1 MFRRFVARGAIS
13 ALLAMTLTSA
23 GAGAAPPAPT
33 PGSVVRVD
41 KIFVPGKPLR
51 AFDISWVDSAS
62 GRYYLADRSN
72 AAVDIFDSTTDMFLD
87 QIGGFKGATG
97 NNDTSG
103 PDGIVVTVS
112 RREIWAGD
120 GDSTVKVVDLTTG
133 KIAATVSTGGKFRAD
148 ELAYDPKDNLILIAN
163 DADEPPFLTFIST
176 TTRSVVKK
184 IEFPNATMGLEQPFY
199 DPNSGMFYQAV
210 PATTA
215 NPGGEVAV
223 LDPTK
228 LSVAKSFPLP
238 NCVPHGM
245 ALGPGNQLLAGC
257 VTAGRSVIID
267 KTNGMTLAEF
277 SDNGGSDEVWFN
289 PADMRYYLAQT
300 ADQNLGVID
309 ARSLTTVGKVES
321 GIGAHSAAADLGNN
335 RVFVPIAG
343 PDPACPTGCIAVF
356 SSSNVENKGLPRTI

>member
-1 MFRRFVARGAIS
+1 
-13 ALLAMTLTSA
+13 L
-23 GAGAAPPAPT
+23 
-33 PGSVVRVD
+33 
-41 KIFVPGKPLR
+41 
-51 AFDISWVDSAS
+51 
-62 GRYYLADRSN
+62 
-72 AAVDIFDSTTDMFLD
+72 
-87 QIGGFKGATG
+87 
-97 NNDTSG
+97 
-103 PDGIVVTVS
+103 
-112 RREIWAGD
+112 WAGD

-176 TTRSVVKK
+176 STRSVVKK
-184 IEFPNATMGLEQPFY
+184 IEFPNATMGLEQPVY
-199 DPNSGMFYQAV
+199 DPRSGMFYQAV

-223 LDPTK
+223 LDPVK
-228 LSVAKSFPLP
+228 LSVVTSFPLP
-238 NCVPHGM
+238 KCVPHGM

-267 KTNGMTLAEF
+267 KSNGMVLAEF

-289 PADMRYYLAQT
+289 PGDMRYYMAQT
-300 ADQNLGVID
+300 AAQNLGVID
-309 ARSLTTVGKVES
+309 AGTLMSVGKVES

-343 PDPACPTGCIAVF
+343 PDPACPIGCIAVF
-356 SSSNVENKGLPRTI
+356 SSSNVENKGLPRTF